1 VASGRPGRSL
11 NARLAYAGRVSTGR
25 YPIEVDLHLA
35 QDPEADALL
44 STSPLALLFGM
55 VLDQQVPLEWAFRG
69 PKELARRLGG
79 RLDAARIAA
88 TEPSALEAVFAEKPA
103 LHRYPASMARR
114 VHALAAEIASTYG
127 GDPAKLWAG
136 VATGTELRARVKALP
151 GFGDQK
157 ARIFVALAGK
167 QLGIRPK
174 GWVEASAPYGEPGS
188 FRSVADIVDEA
199 SLARVRDAKKA
210 AKAAARQR

>member
-1 VASGRPGRSL
+1 MSDGP
-11 NARLAYAGRVSTGR
+11 
-25 YPIEVDLHLA
+25 YPIKVDLHLA

-44 STSPLALLFGM
+44 STSPLALLIGL

-88 TEPSALEAVFAEKPA
+88 TDPSALETVFAQKPA

-114 VHALAAEIASTYG
+114 VQALAAEIATTYA
-127 GDPAKLWAG
+127 GDPANLWAG
-136 VATGTELRARVKALP
+136 VKTGKELRTRVQSLP

-157 ARIFVALAGK
+157 ARIFVALLGK
-167 QLGIRPK
+167 QLGVRPE
-174 GWVEASAPYGEPGS
+174 GWVEASTPYGEPGS

-199 SLARVRDAKKA
+199 SLVRVRDAKKA
-210 AKAAARQR
+210 AKAAATSR

>member
-1 VASGRPGRSL
+1 MSDGP
-11 NARLAYAGRVSTGR
+11 
-25 YPIEVDLHLA
+25 YPIKVDLHLA

-44 STSPLALLFGM
+44 STSPLALLIGL

-88 TEPSALEAVFAEKPA
+88 TDPSALEAVFAQKPA

-114 VHALAAEIASTYG
+114 VQALAAEIATTYA
-127 GDPAKLWAG
+127 GDPANLWAG
-136 VATGTELRARVKALP
+136 VKTGKELRTRVQSLP

-157 ARIFVALAGK
+157 ARIFVALLGK
-167 QLGIRPK
+167 QLGVRPE
-174 GWVEASAPYGEPGS
+174 GWVEASTPYGEPGS

-199 SLARVRDAKKA
+199 SLVRVRDAKKA
-210 AKAAARQR
+210 AKAAATSR